1 MSKLFRALA
10 FALVVPFALIGMPSD
25 ASAAEDAY
33 RLKPGDS
40 LEVSVWREEVLDRE
54 LFVLPDG
61 SITFPLAG
69 RIEVEGLS
77 TPEVEKLVADA
88 LAEYLAEPVVTVS
101 VVATGG
107 NRVFLVGKIANP
119 GPVVLSGPT
128 TISQVLSVIGAFDRF
143 ADEDEIKI
151 LRGIGKEAKYI
162 HFDYDDLIDGENPE
176 KASMLL
182 EAGDVII
189 VP

>member
-1 MSKLFRALA
+1 MSKLIRA
-10 FALVVPFALIGMPSD
+10 FALVLVASFALAGQSTD
-25 ASAAEDAY
+25 SAAADGAY
-33 RLKPGDS
+33 LLKPGDT
-40 LEVSVWREEVLDRE
+40 LAISVWREEVLDRE
-54 LFVLPDG
+54 LIVLPDG

-69 RIEVEGLS
+69 RIEVKGIS

-101 VVATGG
+101 VLETGG
-107 NRVFLVGKIANP
+107 NRVYLVGKIANP

-151 LRGIGKEAKYI
+151 LRGIGKDARYI

-176 KASMLL
+176 MASMLL

>member
-1 MSKLFRALA
+1 MSKLFRAFALILMA
-10 FALVVPFALIGMPSD
+10 PFALVSLSTTAT
-25 ASAAEDAY
+25 AAEDAY
-33 RLKPGDS
+33 RLKPGDT

-54 LFVLPDG
+54 LIVLPDG

-69 RIEVEGLS
+69 RVEVEGLS
-77 TPEVEKLVADA
+77 TPEVEKLISDA
-88 LAEYLAEPVVTVS
+88 LAEFLAEPVVTVS
-101 VVATGG
+101 VLETGG

-119 GPVVLSGPT
+119 GVVVLNAPT
-128 TISQVLSVIGAFDRF
+128 TIAQVLSLIGAFDRF

-151 LRGIGKEAKYI
+151 LRGVGKDAQYI

-176 KASMLL
+176 MASMLL